1 MVVDDQDDHCTYIFF
16 VVFTVETVETFE
28 QMKYCSILNNCNQ
41 CKALGFKSIEI
52 KHIKLGNSENKVCT
66 VKTCVSLFC
75 VVHFCFVLLVPLL
88 NYGSFILFALVTVS
102 PFAFCPLLRSIC

>member
-52 KHIKLGNSENKVCT
+52 KHIKLGNSENKVCNSW
-66 VKTCVSLFC
+66 K
-75 VVHFCFVLLVPLL
+75 VP
-88 NYGSFILFALVTVS
+88 IL
-102 PFAFCPLLRSIC
+102 